1 MSTTHQ
7 ARDYQLALKDGVYEN
22 WRAGKRNVLAVL
34 PTGGGKTFTFAM
46 VIEEMGVPTCAAAHR
61 GELVS
66 QISTALAREGVRH
79 RIIGSATTAR
89 ECSAAHMEE
98 VGRDFVSHRS
108 PVAVASVDTLV
119 NMPASDPW
127 FSSVGLWVMD
137 EAHHVLLENKWGR
150 ACSMFPNAFGLGV
163 TATPSRADGKGLGR
177 HADGLMDSL
186 VVGPTQR
193 ELINRGYLTD
203 YRVVCAPSDLDLT
216 EVNITD
222 SGDYSQR
229 KLAAA
234 RRKSRLTGNV
244 VETWWKHAAG
254 TRTVV
259 FDVDVE
265 SAAETAAAFR
275 ASGVRAEVVSAK
287 TDPALRRRL
296 VREFRQGLVQILVN
310 VDLFGEGFDLP
321 AIETV
326 VMARPTASY
335 GLYVQQFGRALRPM
349 PGKRWA
355 MIIDHVG
362 NFGRHGPPDAPR
374 GWTLDRRERRS
385 GGLSQ
390 EGVIPSRA
398 CLNPVCSLY
407 FPRYLRICPYCGHEH
422 VPAERGT
429 LEQVDG
435 DLYELDPAV
444 LQLLRGEIGKVDG
457 LAHPP
462 RNLDP
467 LAVAGLHKRHAERQG
482 AQAELRDQIALWIG
496 WQNHGGLDDR
506 AAMRKFYLTYGYDLA
521 TACALGRPDAEQ
533 LTARIVRELQQA
545 RVVRAS

>member
-7 ARDYQLALKDGVYEN
+7 ARDYQLTLRDGVYSE
-22 WRAGKRNVLAVL
+22 WRSGRRNVLAVL

-46 VIEEMGVPTCAAAHR
+46 IIEEMGVPTCAAAHR

-79 RIIGSATTAR
+79 RIIGSSTTAR
-89 ECSAAHMEE
+89 ECSAAHLEE

-108 PVAVASVDTLV
+108 AVAVASVDTLV
-119 NMPASDPW
+119 NMPPTDPW
-127 FSSVGLWVMD
+127 FASVGLWVMD
-137 EAHHVLLENKWGR
+137 EGHHVLRDNKWGR
-150 ACSMFPNAFGLGV
+150 ACAMFPNAYGLAV
-163 TATPSRADGKGLGR
+163 TATPLRADGKGLGR
-177 HADGLMDSL
+177 HADGLMDAM
-186 VVGPTQR
+186 VVGPAQR
-193 ELINRGYLTD
+193 DLINRDYLTD
-203 YRVVCAPSDLDLT
+203 YRVVCAPSDLDLS
-216 EVNITD
+216 EVTITD

-229 KLAAA
+229 KLTAA

-287 TDPALRRRL
+287 TEPALRRRL
-296 VREFRQGLVQILVN
+296 IREFRQGAIQILVN

-349 PGKRWA
+349 PGKKWA

-385 GGLSQ
+385 GALSQ
-390 EGVIPSRA
+390 EGVVPSRA

-407 FPRYLRICPYCGHEH
+407 FPRYLRVCPYCGHEH
-422 VPAERGT
+422 VPAERGSI
-429 LEQVDG
+429 EQVDG
-435 DLYELDPAV
+435 DLYELDPEV
-444 LQLLRGEIGKVDG
+444 LQLLRKEIARVDG
-457 LAHPP
+457 IAHGPKDM
-462 RNLDP
+462 DP
-467 LAVAGLHKRHAERQG
+467 LALAGLRKRHAERQD
-482 AQAELRDQIALWIG
+482 AQTALREQIALWAG
-496 WQNHGGLDDR
+496 WQNHVGLDDR
-506 AAMRKFYLTYGYDLA
+506 SAMRLFYLTYGYDIA
-521 TACALGRPDAEQ
+521 SACTLGRPEAEQ
-533 LTARIVRELQQA
+533 LGARISRDLTQA